1 MEHKQLTTLVHTTSS
16 HAFIYKN
23 RDSGVLY
30 RTEYQEPKQLHENPQ
45 HIACNSTQSTE
56 NSYSNP
62 NRKRKKKSQP
72 FHNDHQFQKE
82 FKIGNHVGSLNRV
95 GSNMYMKKNEPES
108 DIWWLSM
115 PRKSDRR
122 PEICKRVRVW
132 ISDFP

>member
-1 MEHKQLTTLVHTTSS
+1 MHSFTKIVIPEFSIERNIK
-16 HAFIYKN
+16 
-23 RDSGVLY
+23 
-30 RTEYQEPKQLHENPQ
+30 
-45 HIACNSTQSTE
+45 
-56 NSYSNP
+56 NP
-62 NRKRKKKSQP
+62 NNCTKTHNILHVIQLKAQKIHIQTQIASGKKKSQP